1 MSVAFVLY
9 CTKADRL
16 VAHMETLF
24 FQRGDY
30 LMSESDTHLISLA
43 YSTEL
48 FSAAA
53 SHWQR
58 LLTDHLHRLQGG
70 HSKVLNWIPPDESI
84 AAAALWMNAALAKQ
98 PDGPAEGVRKLFEKM
113 LASGQN
119 LHHPH
124 YIGHQVPAAVPLAG
138 LFDAVSSVTNQVM
151 AIYEMGPWATAVE
164 YALLGGLCRKV
175 GWQGEQGT
183 GLLTHG
189 GSLANLT
196 ALLTARNV
204 SIADSWKTG
213 IPPGTTLVTN
223 ADVHYCV
230 TRTAG
235 ILGLGA
241 QNVERVP
248 LDVRRR
254 MDVDALDRTLKELKQ
269 RGRAVM
275 AVSACAGATPTG
287 AFDDLKAISDVCQR
301 HGVWLHVD
309 AAHGGALL
317 FSRKHRHRLEGIES
331 ADSIVWDAHKM
342 LFVPALC
349 TAVLYRNREH
359 RFETFQQDAPYLF
372 DPSAPGMADID
383 SGMRTVECTKRA
395 TGFGLWGLWSLFG
408 EELFEQLVDH
418 TIGMTRHLY
427 QLLLTERDFQTLHEP
442 ECNILAF
449 RYLPPE
455 LRTAPLDRQNA
466 FQREVRTR
474 LIRSGEYYIV
484 QTTLDGMAALRVTVM
499 NPLTTT
505 RDLEELLEYIRST
518 GRQVLEN

>member
-1 MSVAFVLY
+1 MS
-9 CTKADRL
+9 DS
-16 VAHMETLF
+16 ETC
-24 FQRGDY
+24 
-30 LMSESDTHLISLA
+30 LISQA
-43 YSTEL
+43 YSSEL

-53 SHWQR
+53 GHWKSLLTEHLQR
-58 LLTDHLHRLQGG
+58 LQAGN
-70 HSKVLNWIPPDESI
+70 SKVLNWVPPDESI
-84 AAAALWMNAALAKQ
+84 ASAAQWMNAALAKQ
-98 PDGPAEGVRKLFEKM
+98 SDGPAEGVRKLFAQM

-164 YALLGGLCRKV
+164 YALLGALCRKV
-175 GWQGEQGT
+175 GWNDQHSS

-213 IPPGTTLVTN
+213 IPSGTTLVTN

-241 QNVERVP
+241 QNVARVP
-248 LDVRRR
+248 LDGRRR
-254 MDVDALDRTLKELKQ
+254 MDVAALERTLTEL
-269 RGRAVM
+269 RTSGRAVI
-275 AVSACAGATPTG
+275 AVSACAGSTPTG
-287 AFDDLKAISDVCQR
+287 AFDDLKGISEVCRR

-317 FSRKHRHRLEGIES
+317 FSRKHRHKLEGIAE

-349 TAVLYRNREH
+349 TAVLYRNKAH

-395 TGFGLWGLWSLFG
+395 TGFGLWGLWCLFG

-418 TIGMTRHLY
+418 TLGMTRHLY
-427 QLLLTERDFQTLHEP
+427 QLLLAETDFQTLHEP

-455 LRTAPLDRQNA
+455 LRTASLERQNA

-474 LIRSGEYYIV
+474 LIRSGEFYIV
-484 QTTLDGMAALRVTVM
+484 QTTLDGMAALRITVM

-505 RDLEELLEYIRST
+505 RDLQELLDSLKRT
-518 GRQVLEN
+518 GQQVLGH